1 MGDAVKPYAVLL
13 FATLLASGCA
23 QPVWTSDDLSLSQLR
38 LDKAGCAT
46 DARAADTY
54 TGGLIGNP
62 DMKDYF
68 RECMV
73 SRGYVEVSR

>member
-1 MGDAVKPYAVLL
+1 MKPYAVLL
-13 FATLLASGCA
+13 LATLLASGCA
-23 QPVWTSDDLSLSQLR
+23 QPVWTSDEFSQSQLR
-38 LDKAGCAT
+38 LDKVGCAT
-46 DARAADTY
+46 DARTVQTY